1 MNKEE
6 FILSLRNALSGLG
19 EEEVQKSVD
28 FYTEMIEDA
37 VENGEDEQEFINRL
51 GSVDEISRKIIN
63 ETPLSKVVKEKVK
76 KRELTTSAII
86 LIIVLSPIWFPLG
99 VAVLSVIAAV
109 YAALWSLVAGLFAVF
124 ASFALAGLA
133 LLVRSPFLIASVP
146 IKAML
151 SFGVALFM
159 IGMAVFLF
167 YLSVWCAKWL
177 INLTVFTV
185 NKVKNLIVK
194 GGSDNEKK

>member
-6 FILSLRNALSGLG
+6 FIASLRNALSGLG

-37 VENGEDEQEFINRL
+37 VENGEDEQEVINRL
-51 GSVDEISRKIIN
+51 GSVNEIARKIIN

-76 KRELTTSAII
+76 TRELSTTAII
-86 LIIVLSPIWFPLG
+86 LIIVLSPIWFSVG
-99 VAVLSVIAAV
+99 VAVLSAMAGV

-124 ASFALAGLA
+124 AAFALTGLA
-133 LLVRSPFLIASVP
+133 LLVSSPFLIASVP

-167 YLSVWCAKWL
+167 YLSVLCAKWL
-177 INLTVFTV
+177 INLTVFAV